1 MTIIY
6 LLHLEIARFGLEPL
20 PVAAGEVHP
29 RKSSVR
35 TCAADA
41 GFNEQKT
48 CVSWTKMADLWK
60 FIADLYIVD
69 L

>member
-1 MTIIY
+1 MTILY
-6 LLHLEIARFGLEPL
+6 MLHREIARFGLEPL

-35 TCAADA
+35 TCAAKA
-41 GFNEQKT
+41 GFKERKT
-48 CVSWTKMADLWK
+48 GVSWTKMVDLWK
-60 FIADLYIVD
+60 FIVD